1 MADWVEGRVLER
13 IDWTDTHFSLRVQA
27 TLPPYKAGQFTKL
40 ALYDGEQKVQRAYSF
55 VNPPS
60 ASWHEFYVVEIPG
73 GQLTPRLG
81 TLQAGDTLLIA
92 ANPTGFLTLDEIP
105 PARDLWMLST
115 GTAIGP
121 FLSILS
127 DGEVAMRFD
136 NLVLVHGVRQGR
148 ELAYR
153 PLIDRLAERY
163 GPRFSYVPMVS
174 REAWPDALS
183 GRIPAAIEAGTLE
196 QRVGL
201 EISAEASQVMICG
214 NPEMVRDTQRVLI
227 ERGLTKNLRRK
238 PGQISAE
245 NYW

>member
-60 ASWHEFYVVEIPG
+60 ASWHEFYVVEIPD

>member
-60 ASWHEFYVVEIPG
+60 ASWHEFYVVEIPD

-115 GTAIGP
+115 GTALGP

-153 PLIDRLAERY
+153 PLIERLAERY

-174 REAWPDALS
+174 REAWHDALS

>member
-27 TLPPYKAGQFTKL
+27 ELPPYKAGQFTKL
-40 ALYDGEQKVQRAYSF
+40 ALCDGEQKVQRAYSF

-60 ASWHEFYVVEIPG
+60 ASWHEFYVVEIPD

-81 TLQAGDTLLIA
+81 SLQAGDSLLIA
-92 ANPTGFLTLDEIP
+92 ANPSGFLTLDEILP
-105 PARDLWMLST
+105 GRDLWMLST

-121 FLSILS
+121 FLSILV

-136 NLVLVHGVRQGR
+136 NLVLVHGVRHGE
-148 ELAYR
+148 ELAYQ
-153 PLIDRLAERY
+153 PLIEQLKERY
-163 GPRFSYVPMVS
+163 GGRLCYVPMVS
-174 REAWPDALS
+174 REAWAGALS
-183 GRIPAAIEAGTLE
+183 GRIPAAIEGGALE

-201 EISAEASQVMICG
+201 TIAPETSQVMICG
-214 NPEMVRDTQRVLI
+214 NPEMVRDTQRVLM